1 MNLLKGPFTK
11 WFFFTIFNTMIEK
24 IFNFFDKINVFN
36 INTMW
41 KSIFWIIWDITFAI
55 FDFVNAEKW
64 WVFGCGVA
72 MCLFLIYHFKI
83 FLHFKREQDEKIR
96 QMTAE
101 FMKWFPERYKENDT
115 N

>member
-1 MNLLKGPFTK
+1 
-11 WFFFTIFNTMIEK
+11 MIEK
-24 IFNFFDKINVFN
+24 IFDFFDKINVFN
-36 INTMW
+36 INTRW
-41 KSIFWIIWDITFAI
+41 KSIFWIIWDLTFAI
-55 FDFVNAEKW
+55 FDFVSAKEW

-72 MCLFLIYHFKI
+72 MCLFLICHFKI

-101 FMKWFPERYKENDT
+101 FMEWFPERYKENGT